1 MKKIALCMAA
11 IAMIGMT
18 LTSCTKEEG
27 RSIFKATT
35 EASDTKTH
43 LGANGYQLLWDT
55 DETESILVCNADG
68 QSGTF
73 TSTSITDNIAT
84 FRSET
89 TIEGTTFYAFYPTTI
104 YVSPTSISLP
114 ATQEYAASSIKGFP
128 MYAETETDEL
138 HFNNLCGVIRF
149 KLQKASTTVKSIVIR
164 TDKGINGTF
173 ALSNGEIAANTNAT
187 DAEKSVVLDCG
198 DGVSISSLTEFN
210 VYLPAGT
217 YTTFDFS
224 IVCADG
230 QVFTRKLSTSTTSTP
245 SLTVEKNHVYS
256 ITLNQLTYSEN
267 VSAFYF
273 TTIGSNGEADLWNN
287 IARTNT
293 VGGVA
298 PSYYTVLLP
307 ESSTHHGSQTY
318 ITVFDKPITNIPSFA
333 AGNWSG
339 DNATLTS
346 ITIPNSVESIG
357 SHAFMVMNLYAVTC
371 TNPTA
376 PTLGTDAFYRYDD
389 WDGNVFYNAGVELH
403 IPAGSEANYRAKG
416 WDDYFNF

>member
-55 DETESILVCNADG
+55 DETESILVCNTDG

-73 TSTSITDNIAT
+73 TSTSIDNNIAT
-84 FRSET
+84 FESET

-104 YVSPTSISLP
+104 YASPTSISLP

-198 DGVSISSLTEFN
+198 NGVSISSLTEFN

-230 QVFTRKLSTSTTSTP
+230 QVFTRKLSTSTP

-256 ITLNQLTYSEN
+256 ITLNPLTYSEN

-273 TTIGSNGEADLWNN
+273 TTIGSNGEADLWNK
-287 IARTNT
+287 IAQNNT

-298 PSYYTVLLP
+298 PSYYTVLLS

-318 ITVFDKPITNIPSFA
+318 ITVFDKPITNIPSHA

-339 DNATLTS
+339 WNSTLSS
-346 ITIPNSVESIG
+346 ITIPNSVASIG
-357 SHAFMVMNLYAVTC
+357 YEAFMVSNLMEVTC
-371 TNPTA
+371 IPTTA
-376 PTLGTDAFYRYDD
+376 PTLGEDAFYKDG
-389 WDGNVFYNAGVELH
+389 WNGNVFYNEGVELH
-403 IPAGSEANYRAKG
+403 IPAGSEDDYRDKG
-416 WDDYFNF
+416 WDSYFDF